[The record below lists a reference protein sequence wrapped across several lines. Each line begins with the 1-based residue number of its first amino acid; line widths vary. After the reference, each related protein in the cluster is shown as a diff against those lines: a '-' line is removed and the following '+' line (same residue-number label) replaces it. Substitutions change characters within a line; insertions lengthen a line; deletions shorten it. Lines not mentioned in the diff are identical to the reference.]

1 MENENK
7 NFSVEG
13 NSASEN
19 ADGVVSGEIEGGETQ
34 EEMLKRQERMAL
46 LEELQEKYRKNENIT
61 RIFEDASTLTS
72 TTERLDM
79 VIDGL
84 NELARDT
91 EAKGGI
97 MAKSKRRRISE
108 VINKLRELL

>member
-1 MENENK
+1 MMNENK

-13 NSASEN
+13 NSASES
-19 ADGVVSGEIEGGETQ
+19 AEGVGTGEIEGGETQ
-34 EEMLKRQERMAL
+34 DEMLKRQERMAT

-61 RIFEDASTLTS
+61 RIFEDASTLTN
-72 TTERLDM
+72 TTDRLDM

-84 NELARDT
+84 NELARET
-91 EAKGGI
+91 EAEGGI
-97 MAKSKRRRISE
+97 MAKSKRRRISN